1 MPDPFPMLLAASDI
15 TLDSLA
21 LQAAESAYI
30 ESGGQTI
37 GLPVV
42 EAIKAYFVTAA
53 VRARDEKKPK
63 RGGPIPLHTIPV
75 RFGTAEGYAELE
87 AALTAAYEQVAK
99 GKGRVRHANNKPFLR
114 QPIMEIAR
122 MVGLPYHTGQ
132 IQKKVQ
138 EATSMAARGDKDA
151 AKAELLGAINYA
163 AAAWL
168 FLTEQQA
175 AEEDEGDSL

>member
-1 MPDPFPMLLAASDI
+1 MTDELKTITPDIISSLVINGDLSKLNPMQKVELYNYRCHQAG
-15 TLDSLA
+15 LDP
-21 LQAAESAYI
+21 SA
-30 ESGGQTI
+30 
-37 GLPVV
+37 
-42 EAIKAYFVTAA
+42 
-53 VRARDEKKPK
+53 
-63 RGGPIPLHTIPV
+63 
-75 RFGTAEGYAELE
+75 
-87 AALTAAYEQVAK
+87 
-99 GKGRVRHANNKPFLR
+99 KPFDR

-122 MVGLPYHTGQ
+122 MVGLPYHTRQ